1 MKSQNAPLCA
11 TASLSQKSAPAVFSY
26 PAAAPGENPEAAA
39 ITRLAARDAAR
50 FGGRS

>member
-1 MKSQNAPLCA
+1 MSSKNAHSSA
-11 TASLSQKSAPAVFSY
+11 TASLTQNSAPAVFSY

-39 ITRLAARDAAR
+39 IARLAARDAAR